1 MPRNSNGT
9 YQLPIGNPVTSG
21 TVISASWANTTIPD
35 LATAIS
41 GTLTIDGTAPMTG
54 PLKISDGVVSYPGIT
69 FNGESGTGM
78 YRKGTFSMG
87 LAVNGAD
94 ALVLSPTGLV
104 VPQNL
109 AVSGNTTVTGTASV
123 TGAVNLANNLSV
135 AGSSSVT
142 GTSTLTGAVSLANNL
157 TVAGTTALTGA
168 LTGSSATFS
177 GNVTALTLTGNGA
190 AITNIPNAG
199 LVNKTVTLGST
210 TVALGAS
217 SASINDITLGGTVN
231 GPTLGA
237 TTNDTRVAT
246 TAMVQTAITY
256 ALPRGVIVAW
266 AGAIAAIPAGWA
278 LCNGGNG
285 TPNLMDR
292 FIMGAGSGYG
302 VGTIGG
308 NVNPYYE
315 TTTNGWHGH
324 GMDVQGGHSH
334 GGATDNTWLTIDQI
348 PSHTHGGPVGGGASQ
363 VGVQGF
369 PQQGAY
375 PLALYAT
382 TTATGG
388 GGPHLHGIQVDG
400 YHAHNVYGDGNH
412 LHGVTIDTR
421 SPYYALAYIMKL

>member
-21 TVISASWANTTIPD
+21 TVISANWANTTIPD

-123 TGAVNLANNLSV
+123 TGAVTLANNLSV
-135 AGSSSVT
+135 AGSLTTT

-157 TVAGTTALTGA
+157 TVAGTTAITGATTVTGA
-168 LTGSSATFS
+168 LTGSTATFS
-177 GNVTALTLTGNGA
+177 GGVTTLTLTGNGA

-210 TVALGAS
+210 TVALGGT
-217 SASINDITLGGTVN
+217 SASINDVTLGGTVY

-237 TTNDTRVAT
+237 TTNDIRVAT
-246 TAMVQTAITY
+246 TAMVQAAINY
-256 ALPRGVIVAW
+256 VLPRGMIVSV
-266 AGAIAAIPAGWA
+266 
-278 LCNGGNG
+278 
-285 TPNLMDR
+285 M
-292 FIMGAGSGYG
+292 
-302 VGTIGG
+302 
-308 NVNPYYE
+308 
-315 TTTNGWHGH
+315 
-324 GMDVQGGHSH
+324 
-334 GGATDNTWLTIDQI
+334 
-348 PSHTHGGPVGGGASQ
+348 
-363 VGVQGF
+363 
-369 PQQGAY
+369 
-375 PLALYAT
+375 PL
-382 TTATGG
+382 
-388 GGPHLHGIQVDG
+388 P
-400 YHAHNVYGDGNH
+400 
-412 LHGVTIDTR
+412 
-421 SPYYALAYIMKL
+421 